1 MATIELYY
9 RSSTDGSWIKRA
21 SFELE
26 EFMAKYHL
34 GMWAGER
41 DIVRRLQVGDSYNGG
56 GGAVAEWLVTRTE

>member
-41 DIVRRLQVGDSYNGG
+41 DIVRGLKIGDS
-56 GGAVAEWLVTRTE
+56 